1 MKELLRSMII
11 DAVKC
16 MYAELKVAP
25 SKGSWNSMTSTKIPS
40 TYDVVKKY
48 KTIFA
53 TISAIADSFG
63 DENIKAMVKTASDKL
78 PEAEEENILGL

>member
-1 MKELLRSMII
+1 MKELLINMIM
-11 DAVKC
+11 DAVKS
-16 MYAELKVAP
+16 MYAEIKVAP

-53 TISAIADSFG
+53 TVAAIADSFG
-63 DENIKAMVKTASDKL
+63 DENIKAMIKTASDKL